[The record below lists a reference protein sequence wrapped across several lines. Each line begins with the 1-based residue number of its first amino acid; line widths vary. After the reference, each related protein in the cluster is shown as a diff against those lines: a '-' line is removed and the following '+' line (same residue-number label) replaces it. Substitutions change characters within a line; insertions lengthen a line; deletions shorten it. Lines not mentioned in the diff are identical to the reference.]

1 MGYESLYL
9 IINLGVLFF
18 GIFVPYLLWLIISA
32 VVGFCA
38 PKYKKFKQK
47 FTDTVFFN
55 KAFAFFS
62 ETYLLFAMCASLNMH
77 YLFWNTWGNITNSFF
92 AILLLVAV
100 VLFPFVVYLVYTK
113 K

>member
-38 PKYKKFKQK
+38 PKYKKFKQN

-62 ETYLLFAMCASLNMH
+62 ETYLPFAMCASLNMH